1 MTSSSR
7 RCTRAADAESSSALM
22 HTGEGSLPCCRAAQC
37 PALPCSTQLC
47 STGSPKTAD
56 CGPALL
62 ESSARTSFALAERA
76 VYQALTSMSTILNL
90 LSVGQSIPAGMQGM

>member
-7 RCTRAADAESSSALM
+7 RCTRAADAESSSALT

-47 STGSPKTAD
+47 SMGSPKTAD
-56 CGPALL
+56 CVPALF
-62 ESSARTSFALAERA
+62 ESSARTSIALAEDRLPGPKEHICNFEFA
-76 VYQALTSMSTILNL
+76 VCWAVHICCH
-90 LSVGQSIPAGMQGM
+90 A